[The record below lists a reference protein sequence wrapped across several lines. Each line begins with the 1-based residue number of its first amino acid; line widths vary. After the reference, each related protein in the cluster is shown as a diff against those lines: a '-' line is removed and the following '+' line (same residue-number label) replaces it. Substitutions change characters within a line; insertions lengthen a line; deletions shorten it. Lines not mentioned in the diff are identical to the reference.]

1 MADKNKKPKK
11 EIVEFGELEL
21 SDSDGT
27 IDEGEASPTYAR
39 EFTAN
44 ELETYIDDIAD
55 TVRVGWIKVF
65 LY

>member
-27 IDEGEASPTYAR
+27 IDEGER
-39 EFTAN
+39 FT
-44 ELETYIDDIAD
+44 DICQ
-55 TVRVGWIKVF
+55 RIYRK
-65 LY
+65 

>member
-1 MADKNKKPKK
+1 MADKKKKPKK

-27 IDEGEASPTYAR
+27 IDEGEAYQHMPESLPQMNWRPTLTISQIPF
-39 EFTAN
+39 EW
-44 ELETYIDDIAD
+44 
-55 TVRVGWIKVF
+55 GWIKVF